1 MSDVIFSSKYYW
13 AMKLAVPDLVN
24 FQTVLNVKHLTSF
37 AHKTMKQRKRT
48 KLPKDAYQKRYG
60 KTGTKMKFWDMP
72 LNEVADESVHTLG
85 KWIQKRYGLPIYYD
99 GSYLSLLELNKGD
112 TLPPHLDDVEVQSGS
127 IIVQLIGGFIL
138 RCLPASFGNGGEDFF
153 DGYLETLSTDPK
165 EVLDSIEYYPRDVVL
180 LNNSQYAHSGDLI
193 EDYKL
198 SMLFSVDPKF
208 NLQQWSH
215 DKYNNIS

>member
-1 MSDVIFSSKYYW
+1 M
-13 AMKLAVPDLVN
+13 
-24 FQTVLNVKHLTSF
+24 
-37 AHKTMKQRKRT
+37 
-48 KLPKDAYQKRYG
+48 
-60 KTGTKMKFWDMP
+60 
-72 LNEVADESVHTLG
+72 
-85 KWIQKRYGLPIYYD
+85 
-99 GSYLSLLELNKGD
+99 
-112 TLPPHLDDVEVQSGS
+112 
-127 IIVQLIGGFIL
+127 IGGFIL